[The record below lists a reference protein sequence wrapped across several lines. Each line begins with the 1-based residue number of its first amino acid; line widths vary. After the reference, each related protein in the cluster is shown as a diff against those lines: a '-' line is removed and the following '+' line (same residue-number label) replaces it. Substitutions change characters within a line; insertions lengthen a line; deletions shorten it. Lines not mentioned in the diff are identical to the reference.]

1 MLAIVAHSDFIPIG
15 HHQIYGLGLARLW
28 QGDYVTAASLL
39 IPQLENSLRHV
50 LQLVGRDSSKIEEDG
65 IQGDR
70 ALNVLLTYCR
80 PDLEE
85 VFGPEMI
92 WEIDALFNFRPGPAL
107 RHELA
112 HGKLHTQAFYSPD
125 VISAC
130 WLIFYLVVIPTLEIW
145 ESDVVPMLETSG
157 PAN

>member
-1 MLAIVAHSDFIPIG
+1 M
-15 HHQIYGLGLARLW
+15 
-28 QGDYVTAASLL
+28 TAASLL

-70 ALNVLLTYCR
+70 TLTVLLSHFR
-80 PDLEE
+80 DDLEQ
-85 VFGPEMI
+85 VFGPEMV

-112 HGKLHTQAFYSPD
+112 HGKLPSGAFYSPE
-125 VISAC
+125 VMSAC
-130 WLIFYLVVIPTLEIW
+130 WLIFFLVVLPTLEIW
-145 ESDVVPMLETSG
+145 DSDVAPMLSSGALESGVTSD
-157 PAN
+157 